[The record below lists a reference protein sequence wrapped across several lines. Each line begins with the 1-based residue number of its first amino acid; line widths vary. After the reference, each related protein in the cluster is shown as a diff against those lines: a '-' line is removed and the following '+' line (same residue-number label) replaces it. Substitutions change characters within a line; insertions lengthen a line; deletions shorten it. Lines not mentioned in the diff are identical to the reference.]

1 MKYEE
6 KGCDEMRVA
15 AEGGAC
21 TRAGVLVRRRLRV
34 CRLLLKQAGL
44 VGYYLY
50 GGGESEDEA
59 YSLCSCSVLLRERS
73 TWVQQGD

>member
-21 TRAGVLVRRRLRV
+21 TRAGVSVRRRLRV
-34 CRLLLKQAGL
+34 CRLLNEPGSL
-44 VGYYLY
+44 V
-50 GGGESEDEA
+50 
-59 YSLCSCSVLLRERS
+59 V
-73 TWVQQGD
+73 TWTEEVKVRTRRTLFAVVQFY

>member
-21 TRAGVLVRRRLRV
+21 SGAGVSVRRRLSV
-34 CRLLLKQAGL
+34 CRLLNKL
-44 VGYYLY
+44 VWLVIPCA
-50 GGGESEDEA
+50 EEVKVRTKRTLFA
-59 YSLCSCSVLLRERS
+59 V
-73 TWVQQGD
+73 VQFY